1 MKIYFLSSNT
11 KKGVLFQGDDR
22 RDFWVRAEDRNHW
35 NVKKFSTIGLADYE
49 VIELFKRYN
58 FYIIKKEHK

>member
-22 RDFWVRAEDRNHW
+22 RDFWVRAEDRNHSS
-35 NVKKFSTIGLADYE
+35 VKKFSTIVFADYE
-49 VIELFKRYN
+49 VI
-58 FYIIKKEHK
+58 

>member
-1 MKIYFLSSNT
+1 MEIYFLSSNT

-22 RDFWVRAEDRNHW
+22 RDFWVRAEDRNHSS
-35 NVKKFSTIGLADYE
+35 VKKFSTILFAYYE

-58 FYIIKKEHK
+58 FYIKNY